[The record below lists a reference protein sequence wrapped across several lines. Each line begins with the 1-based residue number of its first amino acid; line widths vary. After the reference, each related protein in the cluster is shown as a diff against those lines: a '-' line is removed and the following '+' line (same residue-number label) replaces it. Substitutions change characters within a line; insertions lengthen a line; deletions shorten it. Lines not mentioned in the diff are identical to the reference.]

1 MCSGLRCRSGLM
13 KKEEDEEEEVR
24 GGGGSGG
31 EQSIGE
37 KLFLLSIA

>member
-13 KKEEDEEEEVR
+13 KKEEEEEEEVR